1 MKFYTQKCVNYDKI
15 HSKLSI
21 FCVITAKYT
30 VNCQIFALNLKKI
43 YTCQKNLHW
52 RRRPRRRQLSG
63 MNPSS
68 NYLQTCSIYSHSFSE
83 CSCIKET
90 ILMMLTQPKQKLP
103 NPKLPENPNIFQ
115 GSFLTFSNSG
125 KWLWISVTEWILPE
139 WNPEA
144 KLSTFT
150 SIWSPERP
158 FTVTV
163 GVWKDNF
170 DQGYIQSKTERM
182 GRLVQFPQST
192 CSWK

>member
-1 MKFYTQKCVNYDKI
+1 MGFDFYWN
-15 HSKLSI
+15 SLSL
-21 FCVITAKYT
+21 V
-30 VNCQIFALNLKKI
+30 
-43 YTCQKNLHW
+43 
-52 RRRPRRRQLSG
+52 
-63 MNPSS
+63 SS
-68 NYLQTCSIYSHSFSE
+68 NYQTQFSLSTDLFYSHSFSE

-90 ILMMLTQPKQKLP
+90 ILMMWTQTKQKLP
-103 NPKLPENPNIFQ
+103 NPKLPENRNVFQ

-150 SIWSPERP
+150 SISSPERP

-163 GVWKDNF
+163 GVWNDNF
-170 DQGYIQSKTERM
+170 DQEGCIQCNTERM
-182 GRLVQFPQST
+182 GRPGQFPRSS

>member
-1 MKFYTQKCVNYDKI
+1 MGFDFYWNSLSLVN
-15 HSKLSI
+15 
-21 FCVITAKYT
+21 
-30 VNCQIFALNLKKI
+30 
-43 YTCQKNLHW
+43 
-52 RRRPRRRQLSG
+52 
-63 MNPSS
+63 S
-68 NYLQTCSIYSHSFSE
+68 NYQPQSSLSTDLFYSHSFSE

-90 ILMMLTQPKQKLP
+90 ILMMWTQPKQKLP
-103 NPKLPENPNIFQ
+103 NPKLPENPNVFQ

-163 GVWKDNF
+163 GVWNDNF
-170 DQGYIQSKTERM
+170 DQGYIQSKAERM
-182 GRLVQFPQST
+182 GRLVQFPRST